1 MKALGRWVVAALAT
15 TALVRGARA
24 DEVVALAETAPP
36 VEIVTLET
44 AASSPVAAVIRL
56 EAADADAARA
66 GATPAGVPGL
76 SADRARVLLRSLT
89 FPGWGQASAGHRTS
103 ATVFGLAEL
112 GVWASFTAFKIQS
125 HLRQDTYERTA
136 RLAAGIDLS
145 NRDEE
150 YRRIVGSYISSEE
163 YNLLVV
169 HRDAANQFL
178 VREDGPPDYEGY
190 REYIEKNS
198 VGGANAWSWDSEE
211 SLIRYQA
218 QRRDAQRAGIR
229 ANSALAIAIV
239 NRLLSAVH
247 AARASTRE
255 PRAQSWQ
262 LEVLPGRG
270 DDPTAVS
277 VGVRARF

>member
-1 MKALGRWVVAALAT
+1 MKALSGWVVALALTALA
-15 TALVRGARA
+15 GSARA
-24 DEVVALAETAPP
+24 QEGVALAETMAPP
-36 VEIVTLET
+36 VTPGV
-44 AASSPVAAVIRL
+44 AAPDPVAAIIRL
-56 EAADADAARA
+56 EAAEADAARA
-66 GATPAGVPGL
+66 GDAPAGVPGL

-145 NRDEE
+145 DRDEE
-150 YRRIVGSYISSEE
+150 YRRIVGSYLSSEE

-169 HRDAANQFL
+169 HRDAANLYL
-178 VREDGPPDYEGY
+178 VGEDGPDYEAY
-190 REYIEKNS
+190 RDYIAKNS

-229 ANSALAIAIV
+229 ANSALAVAIV

-277 VGVRARF
+277 VGVRTRF